1 MEDNMDYL
9 KNLKQMMDP
18 KNRPHILRT
27 MIAVGNKEIL
37 ESLLEQDGVD
47 LQIDGTDFMAV
58 REKP

>member
-1 MEDNMDYL
+1 MDYL

-37 ESLLEQDGVD
+37 ETLLEQDGVD

-58 REKP
+58 RKKP

>member
-1 MEDNMDYL
+1 MDYL